1 MFNNCFLKVMP
12 FMILNVKKY
21 DRATDDKTAD
31 VRYML
36 DT

>member
-1 MFNNCFLKVMP
+1 MFNNFFLKVVP

-31 VRYML
+31 MHCIL

>member
-1 MFNNCFLKVMP
+1 MFNNFFLKVVP

-21 DRATDDKTAD
+21 DKAMDEKMAD
-31 VRYML
+31 MRCML